1 MLHKLTV
8 IMILFSGIILGQ
20 TGWTQMTSLPN
31 AANINSISVV
41 DHNVVWVAGD
51 NNTVYKT
58 VDGGV
63 TWLQRNTG
71 IPAGNL
77 YGISAIDTTNCWVGT
92 VAGSIY
98 RTSNGGQ
105 SWTLQVAVAGSFIN
119 GIKMFNANYGV
130 YTGDPTGSG
139 QPYQM
144 RFTTNGGTN
153 WYNAQNSPIAGN
165 EYGVINA
172 WDWIDTTHFWIG
184 SANLAASAANAKIF
198 RTSNGYSGTWSFTNV
213 AGTGGS
219 TGLYYQAIAFTDVNN
234 GMAGSNGNNIVRT
247 TNGGASWTAVTL
259 PPGVTTFAAINMH
272 GMKDGSNTI
281 RLSLNETTGYR
292 LFKTTDYGTTWF
304 EEVVPIAAAT
314 NGLQHMQ
321 FLNANYGF
329 AGGGAGMFLKYD
341 TEVPVE
347 LTSFTANASMGE
359 VTLNWSTASEVNNL
373 GFEIQRRT
381 VTGETTSEWT
391 MVGFKEGYGT
401 TSETQNYTYSDDVR
415 NINADAVV
423 YRLKQIDF
431 NGNYEYSPEVL
442 VENLVPMVYG
452 LEQNY
457 PNPFNPSTVIKYNLP
472 SENYVN
478 LKVYNTL
485 GQEVATL
492 VNEVMN
498 AGSHEV
504 TFSAENLTSGVYY
517 YTLRVSQNNGSEK
530 VFTNKMM
537 LMK

>member
-1 MLHKLTV
+1 MKKNYIKVFTLLMVVLFGTSSFAQV
-8 IMILFSGIILGQ
+8 TIFSDNFDSYVAGQRLACQNPTEWTTWSNQPCSATEDALVSTNFAFSGANSFLITQNMDFVRLHNGQ
-20 TGWTQMTSLPN
+20 NGYTSG
-31 AANINSISVV
+31 IYKQSMR
-41 DHNVVWVAGD
+41 
-51 NNTVYKT
+51 VY
-58 VDGGV
+58 
-63 TWLQRNTG
+63 
-71 IPAGNL
+71 IPAGKSGYWNTLSDFTFSTGGYWVFECYFDVGGGGRFLTATTVNFTWTPGAWMLVEIISNL
-77 YGISAIDTTNCWVGT
+77 DTDQGQFWLNGT
-92 VAGSIY
+92 LIH
-98 RTSNGGQ
+98 TWP
-105 SWTLQVAVAGSFIN
+105 WT
-119 GIKMFNANYGV
+119 
-130 YTGDPTGSG
+130 
-139 QPYQM
+139 
-144 RFTTNGGTN
+144 
-153 WYNAQNSPIAGN
+153 
-165 EYGVINA
+165 
-172 WDWIDTTHFWIG
+172 
-184 SANLAASAANAKIF
+184 
-198 RTSNGYSGTWSFTNV
+198 
-213 AGTGGS
+213 AGTS
-219 TGLYYQAIAFTDVNN
+219 TGT
-234 GMAGSNGNNIVRT
+234 G
-247 TNGGASWTAVTL
+247 TL
-259 PPGVTTFAAINMH
+259 KLDAADFF
-272 GMKDGSNTI
+272 G
-281 RLSLNETTGYR
+281 
-292 LFKTTDYGTTWF
+292 
-304 EEVVPIAAAT
+304 AAAT
-314 NGLQHMQ
+314 DEMYVDDYTVTDML
-321 FLNANYGF
+321 
-329 AGGGAGMFLKYD
+329 
-341 TEVPVE
+341 VPVE

-373 GFEIQRRT
+373 GFEVQRKT
-381 VTGETTSEWT
+381 VTGETTSELT

-472 SENYVN
+472 TENYVS